1 MGCSTASTKDNSNI
15 KSTLV
20 ALDPQTEPNNINLN
34 PNHQSRNIKE
44 TSSFKSI
51 DPEPNKAFP
60 EDNEIKATTSSPPS
74 TARSCHRM
82 SMIKKKSS
90 DLRKSECNGVV
101 IVENLKD
108 YLPENITKEDI
119 LQMVENALAN
129 QIEEDESKVVR
140 GKTVSRRQV
149 EAIADI
155 VYLRLKDEDNE
166 DKPAIINS
174 TDIKKPIE
182 KRRTRVRHSC
192 INQLFVTV
200 GMRDLSPELLKETC
214 FKGKEVTELQIE
226 NAMKNISQGMKD
238 VKVLT
243 IDIR

>member
-1 MGCSTASTKDNSNI
+1 M
-15 KSTLV
+15 
-20 ALDPQTEPNNINLN
+20 
-34 PNHQSRNIKE
+34 
-44 TSSFKSI
+44 
-51 DPEPNKAFP
+51 
-60 EDNEIKATTSSPPS
+60 
-74 TARSCHRM
+74 
-82 SMIKKKSS
+82 
-90 DLRKSECNGVV
+90 

-140 GKTVSRRQV
+140 GKTVSRRQL

-155 VYLRLKDEDNE
+155 VYLRLKDDE
-166 DKPAIINS
+166 DKPVMINS
-174 TDIKKPIE
+174 NDTKPIE

-192 INQLFVTV
+192 INELFVTV

-214 FKGKEVTELQIE
+214 FKGKEVTEIQIE

-243 IDIR
+243 IDLR